1 MFIKKHPKKWGK
13 SEYVPYRFE
22 GYVLYI
28 GKGENVVSLDIE
40 ALQRDVA
47 VDFDICQDYMG
58 NICINEGVAPL
69 MRLTIEPYRT
79 EIYDTGEVNDKDEP
93 VMAKRIL
100 PPDVENI
107 ECDLYPVQYPLEAE
121 VQ

>member
-1 MFIKKHPKKWGK
+1 MFIRKHPKKWGK

-22 GYVLYI
+22 GYVLFI

-40 ALQRDVA
+40 ELQRDVA

-58 NICINEGVAPL
+58 TICINENVNQL

-79 EIYDTGEVNDKDEP
+79 EI
-93 VMAKRIL
+93 
-100 PPDVENI
+100 
-107 ECDLYPVQYPLEAE
+107 
-121 VQ
+121 